1 MKYYILSINNKMV
14 RKHTIV
20 YDEYESNMF
29 CSFTDDVNLA
39 EKYTRKELMNGIS
52 EVIELKNY
60 LDEYGYFDRVT
71 EIEDYNRRIYDYK

>member
-14 RKHTIV
+14 RNHTIV
-20 YDEYESNMF
+20 QDNSESNMF

-52 EVIELKNY
+52 EIIELKNY
-60 LDEYGYFDRVT
+60 LDDYGYINGST
-71 EIEDYNRRIYDYK
+71 ISEDYDFIEVEL

>member
-60 LDEYGYFDRVT
+60 LDEYGYYDRVT
-71 EIEDYNRRIYDYK
+71 EIEDYNFIEVEL